1 MAGVRPSPM
10 LQAALWY
17 AELGY
22 PVFPCA
28 PGRKQPLTEHGLLD
42 ATTDQE
48 QIERWWSESPDANIA
63 IRTDGLVVIDIDGDG
78 NAWLA
83 DDPAKLA
90 DLEAA
95 PLSLTPRGGRHF
107 FFSQP
112 PGRAWRNSA
121 GRLAARVDTR
131 ASGGYVLVAPSVVEG
146 RPYRWH
152 DERELSV
159 PPQRLPE
166 PPAWLTEQLD
176 ALAASNGMP
185 ASSKPANAI
194 PEGQRNE
201 TLARLAGAMRRVGMS
216 QAEIFAAL
224 RQVNADRCTPPLPL
238 REVERTAA
246 SVARYEPDSVSVALV
261 ENHWAQTHATS
272 DCIATCLAE
281 VEPAEVRWLWPGR
294 FARGKLSL
302 IAGQPG
308 LGKSFLTLDMAARVS
323 RGDAWPLEEG
333 APIRAPENVV
343 LLSAEDDIADTI
355 RPRLDAAGA
364 VVERVY
370 AVSTVPAG
378 ATLDGK
384 ARRAP
389 FRVTEHLPMLDRVI
403 EQIGGCALVII
414 DPISAYLGKTDS
426 HNNSEVRDALVPLA
440 AFAAKHQAALVVVTH
455 LNKSQQANALNA
467 IIGSVAFVAAA
478 RAAYVVS
485 RDPGDPRRR
494 LFLPVKNNLGLD
506 ETGFAYRLGGGD
518 PPCVEWDDELV
529 RLTADEAIAPA
540 TRQGPEPT
548 ALREAEEWLL
558 DFLSAGARPASEV
571 LSRGRADGHAAATLR
586 RAKNTLKVD
595 SVKTGK
601 RGGWAWQLPGGGPL
615 MQGGQ

>member
-1 MAGVRPSPM
+1 MPMGESM

-22 PVFPCA
+22 AVFPCA
-28 PGRKQPLTEHGLLD
+28 PGRKQPLSEHGLLD
-42 ATTDQE
+42 ATTDADQVTA
-48 QIERWWSESPDANIA
+48 WWRQHPDANIA
-63 IRTDGLVVIDIDGDG
+63 IRTDGLVVIDIDGPG

-83 DDPAKLA
+83 DDPEKSA
-90 DLEAA
+90 DLDVA

-107 FFSQP
+107 FFRQP
-112 PGRAWRNSA
+112 EGRAWRNSV
-121 GRLAARVDTR
+121 GRVAANVDTR
-131 ASGGYVLVAPSVVEG
+131 ANGGYVLVAPSVVEG
-146 RPYRWH
+146 RPYRWQS
-152 DERELSV
+152 ERELAV

-166 PPAWLTEQLD
+166 PPTWLIELLD
-176 ALAASNGMP
+176 ALGAYNGAAGTG
-185 ASSKPANAI
+185 APANAI

-201 TLARLAGAMRRVGMS
+201 TMARLAGAMRRVGMS
-216 QAEIFAAL
+216 QAEILAAL
-224 RQVNADRCTPPLPL
+224 RQVNADRCLPPLPL
-238 REVERTAA
+238 PEVERTAT
-246 SVARYEPDSVSVALV
+246 SIARYEPDTVSVALV
-261 ENHWAQTHATS
+261 ENHWAQMQGTS

-281 VEPAEVRWLWPGR
+281 VEPTEVRWLWPGR

-323 RGDAWPLEEG
+323 RGEAWPLENG
-333 APIRAPENVV
+333 PPGRAPENVV

-364 VVERVY
+364 AVERVY
-370 AVSTVPAG
+370 AVTTVPAG

-384 ARRAP
+384 PRFAP

-403 EQIGGCALVII
+403 EQIGGCALVVI

-440 AFAAKHQAALVVVTH
+440 AFAAKHQAALAVVTH
-455 LNKSQQANALNA
+455 LNKSQQINALNA

-485 RDPGDPRRR
+485 RDPDDARRR

-506 ETGFAYRLGGGD
+506 ETGFAYRLGGGN
-518 PPCVEWDDELV
+518 PPCVEWEDELV
-529 RLTADEAIAPA
+529 RLTADEAIAPTA
-540 TRQGPEPT
+540 RQGPEPM
-548 ALREAEEWLL
+548 ALRDAEEWLL

-571 LSRGRADGHAAATLR
+571 LSRGRADGHTVATLR
-586 RAKNTLKVD
+586 RAKTTVKVD

-601 RGGWAWQLPGGGPL
+601 RGGWVWQLPGGGPL
-615 MQGGQ
+615 MQGGE

>member
-1 MAGVRPSPM
+1 MTRADNPM
-10 LQAALWY
+10 LHAALWY

-28 PGRKQPLTEHGLLD
+28 PGRKAPLTEHGLLE
-42 ATTDQE
+42 ATTDAE
-48 QIERWWSESPDANIA
+48 QITEWWTQHPDANVA
-63 IRTDGLVVIDIDGDG
+63 IRADGLVVIDIDGDG

-83 DDPAKLA
+83 NEPDKLA
-90 DLEAA
+90 GLDAA
-95 PLSLTPRGGRHF
+95 PLSLTPRGGRHYF
-107 FFSQP
+107 FRQP
-112 PGRAWRNSA
+112 EGRAWRSTA
-121 GRLAARVDTR
+121 GRLAPRVDTR
-131 ASGGYVLVAPSVVEG
+131 ANGGYVLVAPSVVEG
-146 RPYRWH
+146 KPYRWQ

-166 PPAWLTEQLD
+166 PPAWLIELLD
-176 ALAASNGMP
+176 ALVAPSASACNGT
-185 ASSKPANAI
+185 PANSI
-194 PEGQRNE
+194 PQGQRNE
-201 TLARLAGAMRRVGMS
+201 TLARLGGAMRRVGMS
-216 QAEIFAAL
+216 QAEICAAL

-246 SVARYEPDSVSVALV
+246 SIARYEPDSVSVALV
-261 ENHWAQTHATS
+261 EDHWAQMQAAS
-272 DCIATCLAE
+272 DCIATCLAD
-281 VEPAEVRWLWPGR
+281 VEPTEVRWLWPGR

-323 RGDAWPLEEG
+323 RGDAWPLETD
-333 APIRAPENVV
+333 APDRAPENVV

-364 VVERVY
+364 AVERVY
-370 AVSTVPAG
+370 AVTTVPAG

-384 ARRAP
+384 PRFAP

-440 AFAAKHQAALVVVTH
+440 AFAAKHQAALAVVTH
-455 LNKSQQANALNA
+455 LNKSQQASALNA

-485 RDPGDPRRR
+485 RDPDDPRRR

-506 ETGFAYRLGGGD
+506 ETGFAYRLGGGE
-518 PPCVEWDDELV
+518 PPSVEWEDDLV
-529 RLTADEAIAPA
+529 RLTADEAIAP
-540 TRQGPEPT
+540 TVRQGPEPM
-548 ALREAEEWLL
+548 ALRDAEEWLL

-571 LSRGRADGHAAATLR
+571 LSRGRADGHTVATLR
-586 RAKNTLKVD
+586 RAKTTLKVD

-601 RGGWAWQLPGGGPL
+601 RGGWVWQLPGGGPL
-615 MQGGQ
+615 MQGGA